1 MAHILDA
8 TDPNVINARPYH
20 MPELHEDMTVQL
32 NGPNSE
38 TITLNAG
45 VDEML
50 KISQQGFWVRG
61 VPVPQDEREAK
72 LVYDAF
78 REWMTWASLTRKY

>member
-1 MAHILDA
+1 MTQILDA
-8 TDPNVINARPYH
+8 NNPAVKNARPVQL
-20 MPELHEDMTVQL
+20 PELYEDMTVQMR
-32 NGPNSE
+32 GPNSE

-50 KISQQGFWVRG
+50 KISEQGFWVRG
-61 VPVPQDEREAK
+61 VQVPQDEREARI
-72 LVYDAF
+72 VYDAF

>member
-1 MAHILDA
+1 MATILDA
-8 TDPNVINARPYH
+8 DDPAVRQALPYR

-32 NGPNSE
+32 NGPSSE

-45 VDEML
+45 SDEML
-50 KISQQGFWVRG
+50 KISEQGFWVRG
-61 VPVPQDEREAK
+61 VQVPQDEREAK
-72 LVYDAF
+72 IVYDAF